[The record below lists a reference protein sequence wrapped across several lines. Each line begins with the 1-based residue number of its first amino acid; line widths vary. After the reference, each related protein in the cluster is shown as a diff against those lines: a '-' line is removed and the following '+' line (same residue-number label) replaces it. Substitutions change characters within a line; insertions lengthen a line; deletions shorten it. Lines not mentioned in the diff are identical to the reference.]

1 MMRPLIRNVVASI
14 RASAS
19 ARWIAVR
26 QLRSETRAL
35 LSERRACRQHARRAV
50 GRPPARGRK
59 DGDTWLEVEVLRIIA
74 RHPEGIRA
82 LDIGNELG
90 VDWRHV
96 PAVTSR
102 LIERAVIE
110 QVEHDFYPV
119 AKAS

>member
-1 MMRPLIRNVVASI
+1 MRPLIRDVVASI

-19 ARWIAVR
+19 ARWSAVW
-26 QLRSETRAL
+26 QLRLETRAL
-35 LSERRACRQHARRAV
+35 LSERRACRQHARRAA
-50 GRPPARGRK
+50 GGPPASRK
-59 DGDTWLEVEVLRIIA
+59 RDGDTWLEVEVLRVIA

-102 LIERAVIE
+102 LMERAVIE
-110 QVEHDFYPV
+110 QVEQDFYPV